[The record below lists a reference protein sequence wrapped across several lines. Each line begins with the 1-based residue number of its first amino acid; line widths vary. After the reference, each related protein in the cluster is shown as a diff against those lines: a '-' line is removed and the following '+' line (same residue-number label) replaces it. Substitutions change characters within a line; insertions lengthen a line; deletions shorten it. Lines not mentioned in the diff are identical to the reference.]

1 VSAQRIQV
9 EYTKSAE
16 MMADGLTKPLAKGK
30 WDKFL
35 VQLGLVDIS
44 EMLKARRLYKLNL
57 EEKLDCLEEIK
68 PLRD

>member
-1 VSAQRIQV
+1 MSAQRIQV

-44 EMLKARRLYKLNL
+44 EMLKARRLHELNL